1 MFEPDLADGNY
12 RLHPFGSDGP
22 DSLMRPL
29 MASTSA
35 QIHPLV
41 ELEQRQDEALR
52 QLEALELRIET
63 ALAEFTA
70 LRLEA
75 LKPTR
80 AVPPAAAA

>member
-1 MFEPDLADGNY
+1 
-12 RLHPFGSDGP
+12 
-22 DSLMRPL
+22 

-35 QIHPLV
+35 PIHPLV

-80 AVPPAAAA
+80 GVPPAAAA